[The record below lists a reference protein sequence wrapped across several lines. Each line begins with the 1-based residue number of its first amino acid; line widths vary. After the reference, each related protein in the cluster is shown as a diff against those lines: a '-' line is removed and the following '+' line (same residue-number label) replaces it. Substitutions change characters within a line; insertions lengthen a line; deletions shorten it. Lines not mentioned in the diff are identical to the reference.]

1 MLNLCIHFPL
11 CTCRNCV
18 FVIYVKLSREIVKNM
33 PLNAFS
39 TLLSHLPTAT
49 ILCADLFKERSLH
62 VYLRWSGS
70 RIIITAARV
79 SF

>member
-1 MLNLCIHFPL
+1 
-11 CTCRNCV
+11 
-18 FVIYVKLSREIVKNM
+18 M
-33 PLNAFS
+33 PLNVFS